1 MTMLPGRRP
10 PLDPEGSGG
19 AQPVPEPLL
28 TTLADGRRI
37 VVRQAG
43 TGVPIVLLHGFPLDH
58 TMWDGQWALVAAG
71 GALDGSA
78 RLIAPDLAGFGG
90 SDGPTASSIAGMAD
104 EVVAILDALG
114 CHEPVVACG
123 LSMGGYVVQHLAAR
137 HPDRLRG
144 IVLVDT
150 KLEADTPAA
159 RAGRVDLSERVGRWG
174 ARIAAE
180 ALVPRLL
187 APRPG
192 QSGLEA
198 RLRETI
204 TGTPVATIRTALAAL
219 GDRPDMTAAA
229 AGFVQPTL
237 LVVGAEDGIT
247 PPECLEHAATV
258 IHGAELEIVAG
269 CGHMTPM
276 EDPTAFN
283 ARLASFLRERVVTAP
298 PARPRGAP

>member
-1 MTMLPGRRP
+1 
-10 PLDPEGSGG
+10 
-19 AQPVPEPLL
+19 
-28 TTLADGRRI
+28 
-37 VVRQAG
+37 
-43 TGVPIVLLHGFPLDH
+43 
-58 TMWDGQWALVAAG
+58 
-71 GALDGSA
+71 
-78 RLIAPDLAGFGG
+78 
-90 SDGPTASSIAGMAD
+90 
-104 EVVAILDALG
+104 
-114 CHEPVVACG
+114 
-123 LSMGGYVVQHLAAR
+123 MGGYVVQHLAAR

-187 APRPG
+187 APRLLSLG
-192 QSGLEA
+192 SGRSALET

-204 TGTPVATIRTALAAL
+204 QQTTVATIRTALAAL

-229 AGFVQPTL
+229 TGFGQPTL

-247 PPECLEHAATV
+247 PPECLERAAAV
-258 IHGAELEIVAG
+258 IRHAELEIVAG

-283 ARLASFLRERVVTAP
+283 TRLASFLRERVVTAP

>member
-1 MTMLPGRRP
+1 MTTPSGGHP
-10 PLDPEGSGG
+10 SAVTPERSGG
-19 AQPVPEPLL
+19 AQPTSERVLV
-28 TTLADGRRI
+28 DGRRI

-43 TGVPIVLLHGFPLDH
+43 RGVPVVFLHGFPLDH
-58 TMWDGQWALVAAG
+58 TMWNGQWELVEAG
-71 GALDGSA
+71 GALDGAA

-90 SDGPTASSIAGMAD
+90 SDGPTSSSIAAMAD

-137 HPDRLRG
+137 HPGRLRG

-187 APRPG
+187 ALRPG
-192 QSGLEA
+192 RSGLEA

-204 TGTPVATIRTALAAL
+204 TGTSVATIRTALAAL

-258 IHGAELEIVAG
+258 IHGAELEIVPD

-283 ARLASFLRERVVTAP
+283 ARLASFLRERVVTESP
-298 PARPRGAP
+298 QRPRGPA